1 MFYIISPLKR
11 RKLLSKVSA
20 ILKTNIFPL
29 QTPDYRQAS
38 TFLRIPK
45 TISKSLVACSLYPA
59 FIVRRR
65 EGVF

>member
-1 MFYIISPLKR
+1 RILDIISPLKR

-45 TISKSLVACSLYPA
+45 TIS
-59 FIVRRR
+59 
-65 EGVF
+65 